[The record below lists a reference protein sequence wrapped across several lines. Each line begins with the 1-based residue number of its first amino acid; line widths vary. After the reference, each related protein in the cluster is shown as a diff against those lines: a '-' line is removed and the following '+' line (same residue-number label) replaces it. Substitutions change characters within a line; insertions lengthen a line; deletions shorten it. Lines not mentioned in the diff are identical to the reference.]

1 MLTGAIAF
9 TVALLASLSLSVPV
23 RQLALRVGMV
33 DHPGPR
39 KVHLTPIPLLGGLAI
54 YCGVVL
60 AILVTTDSQAR
71 AQIIGVLAGATLV
84 ALVGI
89 LDDRGLL
96 HHQVKLFVGMPL
108 AALILL
114 ASGIHAQVF
123 SAALPGRVGYLADAG
138 LSVLWV
144 VGITASF
151 SILDHMDGLCAGV
164 AAMASIFFAIFASLS
179 GQVLV
184 STLAAAVLG
193 AAVGFLRWNFNPAK
207 IFMGDGGAM
216 FLGFFMATLALKL
229 RPTGLPQATA
239 WIVPVLILGVP
250 IFDTTLVSISRSR
263 RGLLPF
269 ATPGKDHTAHRLANV
284 GLGQRHAVLA
294 MYALGAAFGVLAL
307 AVSRLSARHGFA
319 LAAATAAAAL
329 VAVALLERAPF
340 ERQQAPK
347 KTE

>member
-1 MLTGAIAF
+1 MTAVLIAF
-9 TVALLASLSLSVPV
+9 TFALLASLGLTVPV

-60 AILVTTDSQAR
+60 AILVAIDGEAWGQMVG
-71 AQIIGVLAGATLV
+71 ILAGATLV
-84 ALVGI
+84 AVVGV

-96 HHQVKLFVGMPL
+96 HHQIKLFVGMPG
-108 AALILL
+108 AAIILL
-114 ASGIHAQVF
+114 ASGVRAQVF
-123 SAALPGRVGYLADAG
+123 STILGGQAGRVADAALTI
-138 LSVLWV
+138 LWV
-144 VGITASF
+144 VGITAAF
-151 SILDHMDGLCAGV
+151 SIFDHMDGLCAGV
-164 AAMASIFFAIFASLS
+164 AAMASLFFTILATLS

-216 FLGFFMATLALKL
+216 FLGFLMATLALKL
-229 RPTGLPQATA
+229 RPSEPPQANS
-239 WIVPVLILGVP
+239 WLIPVLILGVP
-250 IFDTTLVSISRSR
+250 IFDTTLVSISRFR

-269 ATPGKDHTAHRLANV
+269 TSPGKDHTAHRLANL
-284 GLGQRHAVLA
+284 GLGQRRAVLA
-294 MYALGAAFGVLAL
+294 LYALGAVLGLVALVVKHLPVRQSYAL
-307 AVSRLSARHGFA
+307 AGAI
-319 LAAATAAAAL
+319 AAAGL

-340 ERQQAPK
+340 ERQEPK
-347 KTE
+347 KIT